1 MREENLSMHFAMIEI
16 LPRIYEPQRFLNSTK
31 NTKNVSKCL
40 RLKFDKND
48 NGHKSLMYRIGCNE
62 KMVPLVK
69 MGTVKVKVRLRIV
82 I

>member
-1 MREENLSMHFAMIEI
+1 MRAENLSTHFAMIEI

-48 NGHKSLMYRIGCNE
+48 NGHKSLMYI
-62 KMVPLVK
+62 
-69 MGTVKVKVRLRIV
+69 KVTLKSFLYLTIQNRV
-82 I
+82 